1 MIFGPGF
8 RTLLRVSLKSYVRNR
23 QAMFFGF
30 FFPLVFMG
38 IFGLLNFGGAGKF
51 DIGIVDQAHNQ
62 QSSAFLK
69 AIRSVP
75 SARVTTGSLADEKA
89 QMLGGHRDLVLVVP
103 PEFGTSQPAPGPPTT
118 RPQAAPVKLV
128 AYTNKANPQASGTAQ
143 IIVDHI
149 ATQFSF
155 GALGAQPPY
164 QVVPQELPGRTQTY
178 IDTLIPGIIGFSIMQ
193 TGIFS
198 LAFGLVRL
206 RDAGILRRLL
216 ATPMRITDF
225 MAAQVLSRLIMGVA
239 QIFLLLGVGY
249 FLFHFN
255 MQGNLVQFIVMGSY
269 GSIVFIA
276 LGFIIAG
283 ISRNEDS
290 VPAIANIATI
300 PMMFTSGVFFSRDVL
315 PGWLATVSGFFPLTY
330 LIDSLRGIAVQGQ
343 NLIDLRVQV
352 LGITVWLVICVF
364 LATRLF
370 KAEA

>member
-1 MIFGPGF
+1 MGKGF
-8 RTLLRVSLKSYVRNR
+8 PALLSTSLKSYVRNR
-23 QAMFFGF
+23 QAIFFGF

-51 DIGIVDQAHNQ
+51 DIGVVDQANNA
-62 QSSAFLK
+62 QSGAFLK
-69 AIRSVP
+69 AIESVP
-75 SARVTTGSLADEKA
+75 SAKVHTGGLDAEKTA
-89 QMLGGHRDLVLVVP
+89 MLGGHRDLVLVIP
-103 PEFGTSQPAPGPPTT
+103 AEFGAIAPSGPPGRLT
-118 RPQAAPVKLV
+118 RPPLKLT

-149 ATQFSF
+149 ATGFSF
-155 GALGAQPPY
+155 QALGSQPPY
-164 QVVPQELPGRTQTY
+164 QVVSQDLPGKTQTY

-239 QIFLLLGVGY
+239 QILLLLAVGF

-255 MQGNLVQFIVMGSY
+255 MQGSLLQFVVLGTFGST
-269 GSIVFIA
+269 VFIA

-283 ISRNEDS
+283 ASKNEDS
-290 VPAIANIATI
+290 VPAIANIATL

-315 PGWLATVSGFFPLTY
+315 PGWLATVSSFFPLTY

-343 NLIDLRVQV
+343 NLFDLRVQV